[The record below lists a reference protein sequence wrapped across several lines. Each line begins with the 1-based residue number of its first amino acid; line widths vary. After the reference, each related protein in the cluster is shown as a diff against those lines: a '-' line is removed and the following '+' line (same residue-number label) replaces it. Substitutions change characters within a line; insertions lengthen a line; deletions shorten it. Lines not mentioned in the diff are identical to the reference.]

1 VAVFFEL
8 AKWNLPASRILETMI
23 FRFRQTRGA
32 PDSAERAAAERALR
46 LRRIF
51 DETHDLAWRVLRRFG
66 VPASRVEDAFQ
77 QVYLVISERLDDIL
91 SGRERSFVYGVAIRV
106 ARSHMRQLGRELLGD
121 EPDLRMANDLGSDV
135 LVDRQRL
142 LDLCDTVLN
151 GLEPSIRE
159 VFVLY
164 ELEGLRG
171 VEIAELLGIPEG
183 TAHSRLRRARI
194 QVREAV
200 EALGTTR
207 EVSRG

>member
-1 VAVFFEL
+1 ML
-8 AKWNLPASRILETMI
+8 L
-23 FRFRQTRGA
+23 RFRQTRAA

-106 ARSHMRQLGRELLGD
+106 ARSHTRQFGRELLGD
-121 EPDLRMANDLGSDV
+121 EPDLRVADQLGSDV
-135 LVDRQRL
+135 LLDRQRL
-142 LDLCDTVLN
+142 LDLCDTILS

-171 VEIAELLGIPEG
+171 TEVAELLGIPEG
-183 TAHSRLRRARI
+183 TASSRLRRARI